1 MRFSARTRLVALT
14 TVALG
19 ILAGGVAYAS
29 IPDSNGVIHGCYLKV
44 LGTLRVIDSPSQHC
58 NTSFEV
64 PIQWNQQGV
73 PGTNGAAGPAGP
85 TGPTGAASTVAGPTG
100 AAGAAGATGPTGPTG
115 PTGLT
120 FTTTSGT
127 TGPTLSPGTY
137 FVVVRYS
144 IETSSTPLLGT
155 CGVEASI
162 APFPPQLAGPRAVF
176 DQAAE
181 SSGPWSVSGIAVI
194 PAGPS
199 ESTSLGCGDLQG
211 NPVTPQFVT
220 WWVSPVATT
229 G

>member
-14 TVALG
+14 LVALG

-58 NTSFEV
+58 NSSFEV

-85 TGPTGAASTVAGPTG
+85 TGPTGAASTVGGPT
-100 AAGAAGATGPTGPTG
+100 GAAGATGPTGPTG

-127 TGPTLSPGTY
+127 TGPTLRAYAGWAASWAACAFLNAMSPLASWSNARWLSSFFDQRIRSARLWLSQEWLASTTQRRARQPG
-137 FVVVRYS
+137 VRILS
-144 IETSSTPLLGT
+144 AISSPRARM
-155 CGVEASI
+155 CGVS
-162 APFPPQLAGPRAVF
+162 
-176 DQAAE
+176 
-181 SSGPWSVSGIAVI
+181 W
-194 PAGPS
+194 
-199 ESTSLGCGDLQG
+199 
-211 NPVTPQFVT
+211 
-220 WWVSPVATT
+220 
-229 G
+229 